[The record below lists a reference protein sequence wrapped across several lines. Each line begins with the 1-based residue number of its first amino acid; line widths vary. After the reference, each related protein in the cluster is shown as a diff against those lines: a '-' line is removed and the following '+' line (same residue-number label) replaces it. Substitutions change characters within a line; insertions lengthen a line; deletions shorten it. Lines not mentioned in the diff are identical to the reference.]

1 MSGSSGCRG
10 SHRSHGMTGSGRRQ
24 RFVAARNGGIC
35 GHERPALPEKA
46 GKAPSKIVPVTVAM
60 ECLLSSVSCNQRVK
74 ALFLCRLRFAYHAV
88 QMYIKSGIGMADA
101 GFFFFFA
108 DTGKIPIR
116 KKFLQNSPFYS
127 RKVVFLHF
135 LLNITK

>member
-1 MSGSSGCRG
+1 MSGSPGCCG
-10 SHRSHGMTGSGRRQ
+10 SHRSHGMTGSGHRQ
-24 RFVAARNGGIC
+24 RFVAARNGGNC

-46 GKAPSKIVPVTVAM
+46 GKEPSKIVPATVAM

-101 GFFFFFA
+101 GIFFLFA
-108 DTGKIPIR
+108 DTGKVFYKNIFCKIR
-116 KKFLQNSPFYS
+116 HSIRVKLYFCIF
-127 RKVVFLHF
+127 F
-135 LLNITK
+135 